1 MDYSK
6 NGRLSSSDDFP
17 VTRSADNCELTHHT
31 ELMKKELKEN
41 KEYLDQSLKRLST
54 ELKRLGY

>member
-17 VTRSADNCELTHHT
+17 VSRSADNPDLAHHT

-41 KEYLDQSLKRLST
+41 ESNLDESLKRLSV

>member
-6 NGRLSSSDDFP
+6 NGRLSSSDEFP
-17 VTRSADNCELTHHT
+17 VSRAIDNPELGRHT

-41 KEYLDQSLKRLST
+41 EAFLDASLKRLSE
-54 ELKRLGY
+54 ELKRIGY

>member
-17 VTRSADNCELTHHT
+17 VSRSSDNQELAHHT

-41 KEYLDQSLKRLST
+41 QEYLDESLKRLSA